1 MTISLQ
7 LSLDGADKENVK
19 AVLLSQNGKD
29 VGRWGENG
37 SDLDVSIDVDAVETQ
52 VTVFY
57 ADGSKDD
64 GNINPDSDGY
74 VIIEADGPENTQID
88 YSLPVD

>member
-7 LSLDGADKENVK
+7 LSLDGAEKENVK
-19 AVLLSQNGKD
+19 AVLLRQSGKE

-37 SDLDVSIDVDAVETQ
+37 SDLDSSIDVDAVVTQ

-57 ADGSKDD
+57 ANGSKDNGSID
-64 GNINPDSDGY
+64 PDSDGY
-74 VIIEADGPENTQID
+74 VIIEANGSGNTQID